1 MPDEMRAVHIAIDRK
16 AADELADEW
25 TRLGL
30 ARVPLELVDCPDRR
44 VARTGL
50 ELVAAELGDGN
61 TEVSVL
67 MPHRVYKRFWH
78 RLLHDRTGD
87 EIARVVGQLPHA
99 NVTMVPFILGT
110 SVPILEDVLAQAG
123 VIGDPVSEHVTA
135 EPGSGLPPA

>member
-1 MPDEMRAVHIAIDRK
+1 VHFALDRQ
-16 AADELADEW
+16 AADALADEW

-44 VARTGL
+44 IARTAL

-78 RLLHDRTGD
+78 RLLHDRTAD
-87 EIARVVGQLPHA
+87 EIARVLGQMPHA

-110 SVPILEDVLAQAG
+110 TAPILQDVLAQAG
-123 VIGDPVSEHVTA
+123 VIGDPVREGAGS
-135 EPGSGLPPA
+135 EPGSGLPD